1 MHITMLGTGA
11 ALPDPDRRHTAIL
24 LTLDNGRR
32 VLLDCGHGATTNMV
46 RANVNPADVPLVV
59 LTHLHHDHISDL
71 PFFLLEGWM
80 LNRIGSPTVIGPSG
94 TASFVK
100 CLLEGGAFDV
110 DIRARAKY
118 PARKANIEAI
128 RPVVREYD
136 GGLIYDDDDLRIT
149 AFEVDHIPVEISR
162 CYGLRIEAENKV
174 VAFSGDTKPC
184 PNIHDLAAGADL
196 LIHECTF
203 PEAMIQ
209 HRIKSGVGTAAHTS
223 PTELGQ
229 IAQRAG
235 AKSLVATH
243 FGHFD
248 SLSPVLKRAAANHL
262 AVDQMGPEQLDA
274 MARDIRA
281 HYSGTLRLAHDLM
294 RIDL

>member
-1 MHITMLGTGA
+1 MHVTMLGTAA

-24 LTLDNGRR
+24 VTLDNGRR
-32 VLLDCGHGATTNMV
+32 ILLDCGHGATINMV
-46 RANVNPADVPLVV
+46 RANVNPADVPLVF

-71 PFFLLEGWM
+71 PFFLLESWI
-80 LNRIGSPTVIGPSG
+80 LNRIGSPVIVGPKG

-100 CLLEGGAFDV
+100 CVLEGGAFDV

-118 PARKANIEAI
+118 PARQANIEAI
-128 RPVVREYD
+128 RPIVREYEA
-136 GGLIYDDDDLRIT
+136 GVIHDDPDLQVT
-149 AFEVDHIPVEISR
+149 AFEVDHIPSEITR
-162 CYGLRIEAENKV
+162 CYGLRIEAEGKV

-184 PNIHDLAAGADL
+184 DNIHELARGADL

-209 HRIKSGVGTAAHTS
+209 HRLKSGVGTASHTS
-223 PTELGQ
+223 PTELGK

-248 SLSPVLKRAAANHL
+248 SLSPVLKRAAGNHL
-262 AVDQMGPEQLDA
+262 PVDAMGPEQLDF

-281 HYSGTLRLAHDLM
+281 HYKGALRLAQDLM

>member
-1 MHITMLGTGA
+1 MYVTMLGTAA
-11 ALPDPDRRHTAIL
+11 ALPDPDRRHTSIL

-32 VLLDCGHGATTNMV
+32 VLLDCGHGATINMI
-46 RANVNPADVPLVV
+46 RANVNPADVPLIL

-71 PFFLLEGWM
+71 AFFLLESWI
-80 LNRIGSPTVIGPSG
+80 LNRIGSPVIIGPAG
-94 TASFVK
+94 TKSFVGH
-100 CLLEGGAFDV
+100 LLEGGAFDV

-118 PARKANIEAI
+118 PARQANMEAI
-128 RPVVREYD
+128 RPIVHEYEAGVIHRD
-136 GGLIYDDDDLRIT
+136 EDIKVT
-149 AFEVDHIPVEISR
+149 AVEVDHIPSEIAR
-162 CYGLRIEAENKV
+162 CYGFRIEAENKI

-184 PNIHDLAAGADL
+184 PNIHTLAENADL

-209 HRIKSGVGTAAHTS
+209 HRLKSGVGTAAHTS

-229 IAQRAG
+229 IAARAG

-248 SLSPVLKRAAANHL
+248 SLSPVLKRAAGKHL
-262 AVDQMGPEQLDA
+262 PVDAMGPEQLDA

-281 HYSGTLRLAHDLM
+281 HYKGSLRLAHDLM

>member
-1 MHITMLGTGA
+1 MHVTMLGTAA

-32 VLLDCGHGATTNMV
+32 VLLDCGHGATINMV
-46 RANVNPADVPLVV
+46 RANVNPADVPLIF

-71 PFFLLEGWM
+71 PFFLLESWM
-80 LNRIGSPTVIGPSG
+80 LNRIGSPAIVGPKG
-94 TASFVK
+94 TADFVK
-100 CLLEGGAFDV
+100 CFLEGGAFDV

-118 PARKANIEAI
+118 PARQANIEAI
-128 RPVVREYD
+128 RPIVREYEA
-136 GGLIYDDDDLRIT
+136 GIIHDDPDLRVT
-149 AFEVDHIPVEISR
+149 AFEVDHIPTEITR
-162 CYGLRIEAENKV
+162 CYGFRIETDGKV
-174 VAFSGDTKPC
+174 IAFSGDTKPC
-184 PNIHDLAAGADL
+184 DNIHELARGADL

-203 PEAMIQ
+203 PEAMIA
-209 HRIKSGVGTAAHTS
+209 HRLKSGVGTAAHTS
-223 PTELGQ
+223 PTELGR

-248 SLSPVLKRAAANHL
+248 SLSPVLKRAAGNHL
-262 AVDQMGPEQLDA
+262 PVDAMGPEQLDF

-281 HYSGTLRLAHDLM
+281 SFKGTLRLAQDLM
-294 RIDL
+294 RIEL

>member
-1 MHITMLGTGA
+1 MYVTMLGTAA

-24 LTLDNGRR
+24 LTLDGGRR
-32 VLLDCGHGATTNMV
+32 ILLDCGHGATINMV
-46 RANVNPADVPLVV
+46 RSNVNPADVPLVF

-71 PFFLLEGWM
+71 PFFLLESWI
-80 LNRIGSPTVIGPSG
+80 LNRVGSPTIVGPKG
-94 TASFVK
+94 TAHFLK
-100 CLLEGGAFDV
+100 CVLEGGAFDV

-118 PARKANIEAI
+118 PARQSNIEAI
-128 RPVVREYD
+128 RPIVREYEA
-136 GGLIYDDDDLRIT
+136 GVIHDDSDLRVT
-149 AFEVDHIPVEISR
+149 AFEVDHIPTEIAR
-162 CYGLRIEAENKV
+162 CYGFRIEAEGKV
-174 VAFSGDTKPC
+174 VAFSGDTRPC
-184 PNIHDLAAGADL
+184 ENIHELARGADL

-209 HRIKSGVGTAAHTS
+209 HRLKSGVGTAAHTS

-229 IAQRAG
+229 IAERAG

-248 SLSPVLKRAAANHL
+248 SLSPVLKRAAGNHL
-262 AVDQMGPEQLDA
+262 PVDAMGPEQLDF

-281 HYSGTLRLAHDLM
+281 HYKGNLRLAQDLM